1 MAGKRMPR
9 RKDIKTF
16 RQAYNKTKRI
26 NKSTGMQQG
35 GIRL

>member
-1 MAGKRMPR
+1 MAGKRMPKG
-9 RKDIKTF
+9 KDKKVF
-16 RQAYNKTKRI
+16 RQGYNRTKRI